1 MANSASA
8 CTSGCHEYLLRALT
22 CVPVWLSVMWQG
34 KLVDMFTGIPTKE
47 QLSTF
52 LHKMLDLAPAATPAQ
67 EEVGWALVK
76 RNVCSVHE
84 GKVVA

>member
-1 MANSASA
+1 
-8 CTSGCHEYLLRALT
+8 
-22 CVPVWLSVMWQG
+22 MWQG

-67 EEVGWALVK
+67 EEVGICERSICDVHVSSSPIAM
-76 RNVCSVHE
+76 VCHMLNLW
-84 GKVVA
+84 G